1 MEGLLGVRRHS
12 LVLPPPPA
20 HPWQPGSSGTLGSQ
34 RRETACEGQRGKEM
48 GSSLLGLGGAAV
60 LWGVERL

>member
-20 HPWQPGSSGTLGSQ
+20 HPRQPGSSGTLGSQ
-34 RRETACEGQRGKEM
+34 RRETACEGQRGKEIARAWR
-48 GSSLLGLGGAAV
+48 SCCALGCGEIV
-60 LWGVERL
+60 SP